1 MMKINYSIADR
12 DTVAKPT
19 GEFLLAVNWGECLVT
34 SGALLA
40 SIGFRLSPFK
50 DIDFQPVAIRL
61 SASKKHQQL
70 DLRRAKMAVVT
81 DGRYCLGAGKARTVK
96 PGYGCRFRSELT
108 GTTAYSHY

>member
-1 MMKINYSIADR
+1 MKINHSIADR

-50 DIDFQPVAIRL
+50 DIHFQSEAIRL
-61 SASKKHQQL
+61 SLSKKHQQL
-70 DLRRAKMAVVT
+70 DLRRTMMVVVT
-81 DGRYCLGAGKARTVK
+81 DGKI
-96 PGYGCRFRSELT
+96 FS
-108 GTTAYSHY
+108 

>member
-1 MMKINYSIADR
+1 MKINHSIADR

-50 DIDFQPVAIRL
+50 DIDFQSINIGL
-61 SASKKHQQL
+61 SLSKS
-70 DLRRAKMAVVT
+70 VNSVT
-81 DGRYCLGAGKARTVK
+81 SDGRRWLLLPTAKYCLGAGEARTVQL
-96 PGYGCRFRSELT
+96 GYGCRFGSELME
-108 GTTAYSHY
+108 TTVYSHY